1 VTLVR
6 RRAGLRRRI
15 PELLTYTAIVAGLL
29 VSIGVLGLRY
39 RRNTGF
45 EFEQARYL
53 LPLLALYGAVVAAAA
68 LGAGRRFGRPAGAL
82 LVSLAAVHGL
92 FAQLLVISRFYG

>member
-1 VTLVR
+1 M
-6 RRAGLRRRI
+6 
-15 PELLTYTAIVAGLL
+15 
-29 VSIGVLGLRY
+29 SIGVLGLRY

-53 LPLLALYGAVVAAAA
+53 LPLLRALRAPAW
-68 LGAGRRFGRPAGAL
+68 RRRRSAPAGAARAPVGAV
-82 LVSLAAVHGL
+82 LVALAAVHGL

>member
-1 VTLVR
+1 M
-6 RRAGLRRRI
+6 
-15 PELLTYTAIVAGLL
+15 IVGGLL

-53 LPLLALYGAVVAAAA
+53 LPLVSLYAAGVAAAA
-68 LGAGRRFGRPAGAL
+68 LGAGRRFGRPAGAV
-82 LVSLAAVHGL
+82 LVCLAAVHGL